1 MPDQQPSATAVAL
14 TLVDELAAQGV
25 TDVVVSP
32 GSRSAPLSLA
42 VAAHE
47 GLRMHVRVDERS
59 AAFLALGLARG
70 SGRPAAV
77 VCSSGTATAN
87 YHPAVMEAD
96 AAGVGVV
103 VLTADRPP
111 ELRDIGANQTA
122 TQQHLYGG
130 AVRWFHEVSA
140 GGDRTGVYLR
150 SVVARAVALAVGGV
164 APPGPVHLNGPL
176 REPLL
181 EETATALPGHPG
193 GAPVATSRS
202 ARSGPASPMGGL
214 GPDRARSRAG
224 DSTSAGSAGW
234 LPDPREV
241 LGGRR
246 GLVIAG
252 EGAVGGDDVL
262 DVAAAL
268 GWPVIAEPTSGLRR
282 REPAVRTGHWL
293 AASEA
298 FVAAHRPDVVVQ
310 LGRPVLSRAVAAIVA
325 GCDDVI
331 VCDPL
336 ERGWD
341 PQRNARLVLPVAFA
355 DWVAPMVAGS
365 DPVGGWLDAWLD
377 ADRRAGAVVDRLLED
392 SDEPTELGVVRD
404 LARLMPADSVLTVAS
419 SLAIRHLN
427 ETMPVREGLRV
438 VGNRGVSGIDGFVST
453 AVGVAL
459 AHDGPSAALAGDLS
473 MVHDMTGLVIGPD
486 EPVPALPIVVINNDG
501 GGIFDLLPYGS
512 QLAPATFRRLFATPH
527 GVPLGGMAIM
537 TGAGYLGLDE
547 MADLPGALD
556 DAWANPGITIIEVT
570 TDTPTETARYHRIR
584 EAVVAELG

>member
-70 SGRPAAV
+70 SGRPTAL

-96 AAGVGVV
+96 AAGVGVI

-140 GGDRTGVYLR
+140 GGDRPGVYLR
-150 SVVARAVALAVGGV
+150 SVVARAVGLAAGGV
-164 APPGPVHLNGPL
+164 APAGPVHLNVPL

-181 EETATALPGHPG
+181 DDTPTALPGHPEG
-193 GAPVATSRS
+193 STVPASRS
-202 ARSGPASPMGGL
+202 TRSGPASRMGDA
-214 GPDRARSRAG
+214 GPDRAGPRPAG
-224 DSTSAGSAGW
+224 PAGAWAATW
-234 LPDPREV
+234 LPDPVEV
-241 LGGRR
+241 LAGRR

-268 GWPVIAEPTSGLRR
+268 GWPVLAEPTSGLRR
-282 REPAVRTGHWL
+282 RDPAIRTGHWL

-298 FVAAHRPDVVVQ
+298 FVAAHRPEVVVQ
-310 LGRPVLSRAVAAIVA
+310 LGRPVLSRPVGAIVA
-325 GCDDVI
+325 GCEQVV

-336 ERGWD
+336 DRGWD

-355 DWVAPMVAGS
+355 EWAAPAVDGAE
-365 DPVGGWLDAWLD
+365 PVEGWLDAWRD
-377 ADRRAGAVVDRLLED
+377 ADTRAGAVLDRLL
-392 SDEPTELGVVRD
+392 DEGTDPTELGLVRD
-404 LARLMPADSVLTVAS
+404 LVRVLPDDSVLTVAS

-427 ETMPVREGLRV
+427 ETMPVRDGLRV

-453 AVGVAL
+453 AIGVAL
-459 AHDGPSAALAGDLS
+459 AHDGPAVALAGDLS

-501 GGIFDLLPYGS
+501 GGIFDLLPYGPR
-512 QLAPATFRRLFATPH
+512 LAPATFRRLFATPH
-527 GVPLGGMAIM
+527 GVPLGGLAIT

-556 DAWANPGITIIEVT
+556 DAWANPGITIVEVT

-584 EAVVAELG
+584 EAIAAELG

>member
-70 SGRPAAV
+70 AGRPTAL

-96 AAGVGVV
+96 AAGVGVI

-140 GGDRTGVYLR
+140 GGDRPGAYLR
-150 SVVARAVALAVGGV
+150 SVVARAMALAAGGV
-164 APPGPVHLNGPL
+164 APAGPVHLNVPL

-181 EETATALPGHPG
+181 DDTATALPGHPG
-193 GAPVATSRS
+193 GSTVAASPS
-202 ARSGPASPMGGL
+202 ARSGPASRMGDA
-214 GPDRARSRAG
+214 GPDRAGPRP
-224 DSTSAGSAGW
+224 AGSAGTGAATW
-234 LPDPREV
+234 LPAPVEV
-241 LGGRR
+241 LAGRR

-268 GWPVIAEPTSGLRR
+268 GWPVLAEPTSGLRHR
-282 REPAVRTGHWL
+282 DPAIRTGHWL

-298 FVAAHRPDVVVQ
+298 FVGGHRPEVVVQ
-310 LGRPVLSRAVAAIVA
+310 LGRPVLSRPVGAIVA
-325 GCDDVI
+325 GCEQVV

-336 ERGWD
+336 DRGWD

-355 DWVAPMVAGS
+355 EWAAPAVDGAER
-365 DPVGGWLDAWLD
+365 VEGWLDAWRD
-377 ADRRAGAVVDRLLED
+377 ADDRAGAVLDRLL
-392 SDEPTELGVVRD
+392 DEGTDPTELGLVRD
-404 LARLMPADSVLTVAS
+404 LARALPDDSVLTVAS

-427 ETMPVREGLRV
+427 ETMPVRNGLRV

-459 AHDGPSAALAGDLS
+459 AHDGPAVALAGDLS

-512 QLAPATFRRLFATPH
+512 GVAPATFRRLFATPH
-527 GVPLGGMAIM
+527 GVPLGGLAIT

-556 DAWANPGITIIEVT
+556 DAWANPGITIVEVT

-584 EAVVAELG
+584 EAIAAELG